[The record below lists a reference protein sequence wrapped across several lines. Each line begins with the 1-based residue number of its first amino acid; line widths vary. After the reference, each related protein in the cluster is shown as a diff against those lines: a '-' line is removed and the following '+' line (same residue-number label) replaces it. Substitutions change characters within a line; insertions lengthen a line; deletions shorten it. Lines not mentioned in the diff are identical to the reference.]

1 MKKRSQNAKKR
12 TQKNKIKMKGGAL
25 TGNQIFDL
33 YVYGFSNESDKF
45 KKIAIDN
52 IKPLDVTDTDLYNDK
67 CRVFYIDN
75 SSYKSDLYKVYNIRF
90 IIVHQGTGPQL
101 RDLGNNVRNLMMGR
115 FNNKGIIYDKL
126 TTSRNLIAR
135 RGHERLKTWLRELFL
150 KDNNKDE
157 NKEYSA
163 IIKTMENIM
172 NSYRKEFKSMPGDR
186 DNDPFN
192 NIIDELLLNTL
203 TTVGH
208 SQGAVYAYLYGNQG
222 KETIVI
228 NPAPSN
234 NKKPDNTYIIK
245 IKGDPVSILT
255 TYDNNIAQNRIITLD
270 KRNGATHKV
279 TALMGL
285 TEHFGNQF
293 LSNKEPDL
301 HEKTKLKSHTNK
313 SLKSPSNSNSTKS
326 STSPSNIDTTMA
338 NT

>member
-1 MKKRSQNAKKR
+1 
-12 TQKNKIKMKGGAL
+12 MKGGAL

-126 TTSRNLIAR
+126 TTSRNLKAR
-135 RGHERLKTWLRELFL
+135 RGHERLKTWIRELFL
-150 KDNNKDE
+150 KHNNKHE
-157 NKEYSA
+157 NNDYDA

-172 NSYRKEFKSMPGDR
+172 NSYIKEFDDSMPGDGGS
-186 DNDPFN
+186 DKYNAFN

-255 TYDNNIAQNRIITLD
+255 TYDNNIAQNRIIELD

-279 TALMGL
+279 TALKGL
-285 TEHFGNQF
+285 IEPFGNQF
-293 LSNKEPDL
+293 LYNKEPDL

-326 STSPSNIDTTMA
+326 STSPSNSNSTKSSTSPSNIDTTMA